1 MIKNKV
7 SKMKVSV
14 IGGTGPQGLGIAER
28 LAIAGVD
35 VIVGSRK
42 EEKALDVVAKA
53 KEDLADY
60 DLSMVGM
67 ANEDAAKEGD
77 VLILTVPLAAQK
89 PTVEGIKEFCKD
101 KIVMDAT
108 VPLETAIGGKPFRFV
123 DLMEGSAAERTAKI
137 LEGTGAKVIC
147 AFCNISNSHLAN
159 IPEEIDCDCLI
170 AGDDKEAKEIAA
182 EIIDKIPGIKTIDT
196 GILEKARIIEKI
208 TPLLIGLNIKYKS
221 HYGGLRIT
229 GIPALDKD

>member
-1 MIKNKV
+1 
-7 SKMKVSV
+7 MKISV

-28 LAIAGVD
+28 LAIAGLD

-60 DLSMVGM
+60 DLSLVGM

-77 VLILTVPLAAQK
+77 VLIITVPLAAQK
-89 PTVEGIKEFCKD
+89 PTVEGIKEFCTD

-108 VPLETAIGGKPFRFV
+108 VPLETAIGGKPFRFI
-123 DLMEGSAAERTAKI
+123 DLMEGSAAERTASI

-147 AFCNISNSHLAN
+147 
-159 IPEEIDCDCLI
+159 
-170 AGDDKEAKEIAA
+170 DDKEAKETAA
-182 EIIDKIPGIKTIDT
+182 EIIDQIPGVKTIDC

-229 GIPALDKD
+229 GIPALDK

>member
-1 MIKNKV
+1 
-7 SKMKVSV
+7 MKVSI
-14 IGGTGPQGLGIAER
+14 IGGTGPQGLGIGER

-35 VIVGSRK
+35 VIIGSRK
-42 EEKALDVVAKA
+42 EEKALEVVEQAK
-53 KEDLADY
+53 KDLADY
-60 DLSMVGM
+60 DLNIVGM

-77 VLILTVPLAAQK
+77 VLIITVPLAAQK
-89 PTVEGIKEFCKD
+89 PTVEGIKEFCTD

-123 DLMEGSAAERTAKI
+123 DLMEGSAAERTAKL

-147 AFCNISNSHLAN
+147 AFCNISNSHLSN

-208 TPLLIGLNIKYKS
+208 TPLLIGLNIKYRS

>member
-1 MIKNKV
+1 
-7 SKMKVSV
+7 MKVSI
-14 IGGTGPQGLGIAER
+14 IGGTGPQGLGIGER

-35 VIVGSRK
+35 VIIGSRK
-42 EEKALDVVAKA
+42 EEKALEVVEQAK
-53 KEDLADY
+53 KDLADY
-60 DLSMVGM
+60 DLSIVGM

-77 VLILTVPLAAQK
+77 VLIITVPLAAQK

-108 VPLETAIGGKPFRFV
+108 VPLETAIGGKPFRFI
-123 DLMEGSAAERTAKI
+123 DLMEGSAAERTASI

-147 AFCNISNSHLAN
+147 AFCNISNSHLSN

-170 AGDDKEAKEIAA
+170 AGDDKEAKEVAA
-182 EIIDKIPGIKTIDT
+182 EIINKIPGIKTLDC

-208 TPLLIGLNIKYKS
+208 TPLLIGLNIKYRS

-229 GIPALDKD
+229 GIDF

>member
-1 MIKNKV
+1 
-7 SKMKVSV
+7 MKVSI

-28 LAIAGVD
+28 LAIEGVD

-42 EEKALDVVAKA
+42 EEKALDVVSKA
-53 KEDLADY
+53 KEELSDY

-67 ANEDAAKEGD
+67 ANEDAAKNGD
-77 VLILTVPLAAQK
+77 IIIITVPLAAQK
-89 PTVEGIKEFCKD
+89 PTVEGIKEYCTN

-108 VPLETAIGGKPFRFV
+108 VPLETVIGGKPSRFI
-123 DLMEGSAAERTAKI
+123 DLMEGSAAERTASI

-147 AFCNISNSHLAN
+147 AFCNISNSHLSN

-170 AGDDKEAKEIAA
+170 AGDDNDAKATAA
-182 EIIDKIPGIKTIDT
+182 ELINKIPGIKTVDC
-196 GILEKARIIEKI
+196 GALEKSRIIEKI

-229 GIPALDKD
+229 GIPALK

>member
-1 MIKNKV
+1 MIV
-7 SKMKVSV
+7 SI

-28 LAIAGVD
+28 LAIAGVE

-42 EEKALDVVAKA
+42 EDKALDVVAKA
-53 KEDLADY
+53 KEELADY
-60 DLSMVGM
+60 DLDMKGM

-77 VLILTVPLAAQK
+77 VLIITVPLAAQK

-108 VPLETAIGGKPFRFV
+108 VPLETAIGGKPFRFI
-123 DLMEGSAAERTAKI
+123 DLMEGSAAERTASI

-147 AFCNISNSHLAN
+147 AFCNISNSHLSN
-159 IPEEIDCDCLI
+159 IPEDIDCDCLI
-170 AGDDKEAKEIAA
+170 AGDDKESKEIAA
-182 EIIDKIPGIKTIDT
+182 EIIDKIPGIKTIDC

-208 TPLLIGLNIKYKS
+208 TPLLIGLNIKYRS

-229 GIPALDKD
+229 GIPALDKE

>member
-1 MIKNKV
+1 MIV
-7 SKMKVSV
+7 SI
-14 IGGTGPQGLGIAER
+14 IGGTGPQGLGIGER
-28 LAIAGVD
+28 LAIAGLD
-35 VIVGSRK
+35 VIIGSRK
-42 EEKALDVVAKA
+42 EEKALAVVDEA
-53 KEDLADY
+53 KEKLVDY
-60 DLSMVGM
+60 DLSNMKGM

-77 VLILTVPLAAQK
+77 VLIITVPLAAQK
-89 PTVEGIKEFCKD
+89 PTLEGIKEFCND

-108 VPLETAIGGKPFRFV
+108 VPLETAVGGKPFRYI

-147 AFCNISNSHLAN
+147 AFCNISNSHLSN

-170 AGDDKEAKEIAA
+170 AGDDKESKEIAA
-182 EIIDKIPGIKTIDT
+182 EIINKIPGIRTLDC
-196 GILEKARIIEKI
+196 GILEKSRVIEKI

-229 GIPALDKD
+229 GIPFE

>member
-1 MIKNKV
+1 MIV
-7 SKMKVSV
+7 SE
-14 IGGTGPQGLGIAER
+14 IGGTGPQGLGIALR
-28 LAIAGVD
+28 LAIEGVD

-42 EEKALDVVAKA
+42 EEKALTVVAEA
-53 KEDLADY
+53 KEKYADY
-60 DLSMVGM
+60 DLSNMKGL

-77 VLILTVPLAAQK
+77 ILILTVPLAAQK

-101 KIVMDAT
+101 KIVLDAT
-108 VPLETAIGGKPFRFV
+108 VPLETAIGGKPFRFI
-123 DLMEGSAAERTAKI
+123 DLMEGSAAERTASI
-137 LEGTGAKVIC
+137 LDGTGAKVIC
-147 AFCNISNSHLAN
+147 AFCNISNSHLSN

-182 EIIDKIPGIKTIDT
+182 ELINKIPGVRTIDT
-196 GILEKARIIEKI
+196 GILEKSRIIEKI

-229 GIPALDKD
+229 GIPKLDE

>member
-1 MIKNKV
+1 
-7 SKMKVSV
+7 MKVSI
-14 IGGTGPQGLGIAER
+14 IGGTGPQGLGIGER

-35 VIVGSRK
+35 VIIGSRK

-53 KEDLADY
+53 KEELADY
-60 DLSMVGM
+60 DLSIVGM
-67 ANEDAAKEGD
+67 ANEDAAREGD
-77 VLILTVPLAAQK
+77 VLIITVPLAAQK

-123 DLMEGSAAERTAKI
+123 DLMEGSAAERTASI

-147 AFCNISNSHLAN
+147 AFCNISNSHLSN

-170 AGDDKEAKEIAA
+170 AGDDAEAKATAA
-182 EIIDKIPGIKTIDT
+182 EIIDKIPGIKTIDC

>member
-1 MIKNKV
+1 MIV
-7 SKMKVSV
+7 SI
-14 IGGTGPQGLGIAER
+14 IGGTGPQGLGIGER
-28 LAIAGVD
+28 LAIEGVD
-35 VIVGSRK
+35 VIIGSRK
-42 EEKALDVVAKA
+42 EEKALEVVAQA
-53 KEDLADY
+53 KEDLKDY
-60 DLSMVGM
+60 DLSTMKGM
-67 ANEDAAKEGD
+67 ANEDAAREGD
-77 VLILTVPLAAQK
+77 VLIITVPLAAQK

-108 VPLETAIGGKPFRFV
+108 VPLETAIGGKPFRFI
-123 DLMEGSAAERTAKI
+123 DLMEGSAAERTASI

-170 AGDDKEAKEIAA
+170 AGDDNDAKATA
-182 EIIDKIPGIKTIDT
+182 TEIIDKIPGVKTIDC
-196 GILEKARIIEKI
+196 GILEKARVIEKI

-229 GIPALDKD
+229 GINFD

>member
-1 MIKNKV
+1 
-7 SKMKVSV
+7 MKISI

-28 LAIAGVD
+28 LAIAGLD

-53 KEDLADY
+53 KEDLSDY
-60 DLSMVGM
+60 GMSMVGM
-67 ANEDAAKEGD
+67 ANEDAAREGD
-77 VLILTVPLAAQK
+77 VLIITVPLAAQK

-108 VPLETAIGGKPFRFV
+108 VPLETAIGGKPFRFI
-123 DLMEGSAAERTAKI
+123 DLMEGSAAERTASI

-170 AGDDKEAKEIAA
+170 AGDDKQAKETAA
-182 EIIDKIPGIKTIDT
+182 EIIDQIPGVRTIDC
-196 GILEKARIIEKI
+196 GILEKSRIIEKI

-229 GIPALDKD
+229 GIPALDK

>member
-1 MIKNKV
+1 
-7 SKMKVSV
+7 MKVSV
-14 IGGTGPQGLGIAER
+14 IGGTGPQGLGIVER

-53 KEDLADY
+53 KEDLSDY
-60 DLSMVGM
+60 DLNMIGM

-77 VLILTVPLAAQK
+77 ILILTVPLAAQK
-89 PTVEGIKEFCKD
+89 PTVESIKEFCTD

-123 DLMEGSAAERTAKI
+123 DLMEGSAAERTAKL

-147 AFCNISNSHLAN
+147 AFCNISNSHLSN

-170 AGDDKEAKEIAA
+170 AGDDAEAKATAA
-182 EIIDKIPGIKTIDT
+182 EIIDKLPGIKTIDT
-196 GILEKARIIEKI
+196 GMLEKARIIEKI

-229 GIPALDKD
+229 GIPALDR

>member
-1 MIKNKV
+1 MI
-7 SKMKVSV
+7 VSV

-28 LAIAGVD
+28 LAIAGLE

-42 EEKALDVVAKA
+42 EEKALDIVAKA
-53 KEDLADY
+53 KEEFADY
-60 DLSMVGM
+60 DLNMTGM
-67 ANEDAAKEGD
+67 ANEDAAKAGD
-77 VLILTVPLAAQK
+77 VLIITVPLAAQK
-89 PTVEGIKEFCKD
+89 PTLEGIKEFCND

-123 DLMEGSAAERTAKI
+123 DLMEGSAAERTASI
-137 LEGTGAKVIC
+137 LKGTGAKVIC

-170 AGDDKEAKEIAA
+170 AGDDNESKEIAA
-182 EIIDKIPGIKTIDT
+182 EIIDKIPGVKTIDC

-229 GIPALDKD
+229 GIPALDKE

>member
-1 MIKNKV
+1 MIV
-7 SKMKVSV
+7 SI
-14 IGGTGPQGLGIAER
+14 IGGTGPQGLGIGER
-28 LAIAGVD
+28 LAIEGVD
-35 VIVGSRK
+35 VIIGSRK
-42 EEKALDVVAKA
+42 EEKALEVVEQAK
-53 KEDLADY
+53 KDLADY
-60 DLSMVGM
+60 DLSTMKGM

-77 VLILTVPLAAQK
+77 VLIITVPLAAQK

-108 VPLETAIGGKPFRFV
+108 VPLETAIGGKPFRFI
-123 DLMEGSAAERTAKI
+123 DLMEGSAAERTASI

-170 AGDDKEAKEIAA
+170 AGDDKESKEIAA
-182 EIIDKIPGIKTIDT
+182 EIIDKIPGVKTIDT

-229 GIPALDKD
+229 GINFD

>member
-1 MIKNKV
+1 
-7 SKMKVSV
+7 MKVSV

-53 KEDLADY
+53 KEELADY
-60 DLSMVGM
+60 DLNMVGM
-67 ANEDAAKEGD
+67 ANEDAAREGD

-89 PTVEGIKEFCKD
+89 PTVEGIKEFCND

-108 VPLETAIGGKPFRFV
+108 VPLETAIGGKPFRFI
-123 DLMEGSAAERTAKI
+123 DLMEGSAAERTASI
-137 LEGTGAKVIC
+137 LDGTGAKVIC
-147 AFCNISNSHLAN
+147 AFCNISNSHLSN
-159 IPEEIDCDCLI
+159 IPE
-170 AGDDKEAKEIAA
+170 DKDAKATAA
-182 EIIDKIPGIKTIDT
+182 EIIDKIPGIKTIDC

>member
-1 MIKNKV
+1 
-7 SKMKVSV
+7 MKVSI

-60 DLSMVGM
+60 DLSNMVGM

-77 VLILTVPLAAQK
+77 VLIITVPLVAQK

-108 VPLETAIGGKPFRFV
+108 VPLETAIGGKPFRFI
-123 DLMEGSAAERTAKI
+123 DLMEGSAAERTASI

-170 AGDDKEAKEIAA
+170 AGDDKEAKATAA
-182 EIIDKIPGIKTIDT
+182 EIIDKIPGIRTIDT

-229 GIPALDKD
+229 GIPALDKE